1 MEAPKQKA
9 ITVSRVKGQSGEQAV
24 AAAALSPAMNAAQVV
39 DAYQGNI
46 LGKDLELDALIQILN
61 NSMKDSASGNV
72 KDLESMLIGQANA
85 LQTIFVSLAKR
96 AQHQQYQRNFES
108 FLSLALK
115 AQNQSRST
123 IQAVIDLKYPRQST
137 YVNQANIA
145 HGPQQVNNEV
155 GVRKRSGKNDRNE
168 LLVGVLDGSK
178 KMDAGATRKA
188 KGRHQ
193 EVETMVAVN
202 RTDERGGKST
212 LRS

>member
-46 LGKDLELDALIQILN
+46 LGKDLELDALIQILH
-61 NSMKDSASGNV
+61 NSMEDSASGNV
-72 KDLESMLIGQANA
+72 RDLESMLIGQANA

-155 GVRKRSGKNDRNE
+155 GARKRSRKTDRNE
-168 LLVGVLDGSK
+168 LLAGVMDGSE
-178 KMDAGATRKA
+178 KMDPGATRKA
-188 KGRHQ
+188 KRGCQ
-193 EVETMVAVN
+193 EVAAVATVH
-202 RTDERGGKST
+202 RPTKHGRKG
-212 LRS
+212 